1 MKIELRKIA
10 LSFDDKPPLLQGL
23 DLVLDAGDFALVHG
37 PSGCGK
43 SSLLRLLNR
52 LQEPSAGEILVDD
65 RPVGDYEVTG
75 LRRRMGFIQ
84 QTPVVVAGSV
94 RENLLY
100 PFRFKALRGQAPPGD
115 EVLRGWLDDLLL
127 TTVQFDDEAATLS
140 VGQQQRLALIRTLLV
155 EPDILLCDEPTS
167 ALDADSK
174 EVVDAWLGRAHMEH
188 GIGVVLVSH
197 LDFAPEHVHSRRY
210 VVRGQHLEEERA

>member
-1 MKIELRKIA
+1 MKIELQKIE
-10 LSFDDKPPLLQGL
+10 LRFDDQPPLLQGL
-23 DLVLDAGDFALVHG
+23 DFVFDAGDFALVHG

-65 RPVGDYEVTG
+65 RPIGDYEVTRF
-75 LRRRMGFIQ
+75 RRRMGYIQ
-84 QTPVVVAGSV
+84 QTPVMVPGSV

-100 PFRFKALRGQAPPGD
+100 PFCFKALRGQASPCD
-115 EVLRGWLDDLLL
+115 KALRGWLDDLLL
-127 TTVQFDDEAATLS
+127 TTVQLDDKAAPLS

-155 EPDILLCDEPTS
+155 EPDVLLCDEPTS

-174 EVVDAWLGRAHMEH
+174 GVVDAWLERVNTERD
-188 GIGVVLVSH
+188 IGVVLVSH
-197 LDFAPEHVHSRRY
+197 LDFAPQQVQPRRY
-210 VVRGQHLEEERA
+210 VVRGQRLEEEAL